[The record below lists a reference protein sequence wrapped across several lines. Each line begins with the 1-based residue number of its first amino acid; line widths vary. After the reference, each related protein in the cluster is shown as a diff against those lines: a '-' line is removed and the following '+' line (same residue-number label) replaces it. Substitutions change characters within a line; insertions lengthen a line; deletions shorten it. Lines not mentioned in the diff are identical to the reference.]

1 MPAAGGSGWCTIVQS
16 ARKGATIGWT
26 AFSLVLGAALLHA
39 SWNLL
44 VKASNDRLVAGWA
57 QVFFGALV
65 FLPFLLAVG
74 VPWSAWPYF
83 AVSGIVHVAYSLSL
97 VTAYERADLSV
108 VYPIARGA
116 APLFIT
122 LVAFLFLD
130 DRPGTV
136 GLGAIVLLTAGV
148 LMVGLRKVGNG
159 SWWALLTAVFIAT
172 YTSID
177 GAAVRSLGESFA
189 YTITVFVMGTIL
201 FTPIVLRA
209 RGWPGL
215 GAAVRAERWRYV
227 FAGIASAGAY
237 GLVLIAARSAPLGLV
252 AAVRETSVVFGALG
266 GWLILKEP
274 LGTRRLRAAALIAGG
289 LVLLAFAG

>member
-1 MPAAGGSGWCTIVQS
+1 M
-16 ARKGATIGWT
+16 
-26 AFSLVLGAALLHA
+26 LGAALLHA

-44 VKASNDRLVAGWA
+44 VKASSDRLVAGWA

-74 VPWSAWPYF
+74 IPWSAWPYF
-83 AVSGIVHVAYSLSL
+83 AVSGIVHVAYSLAL
-97 VTAYERADLSV
+97 VAAYERADLSV
-108 VYPIARGA
+108 VYPVARGA
-116 APLFIT
+116 APLVIT

-136 GLGAIVLLTAGV
+136 GLGAILLLTAGV
-148 LMVGLRKVGNG
+148 LMVGLRKVGRG

-177 GAAVRSLGESFA
+177 GAAVRSLDESFA
-189 YTITVFVMGTIL
+189 YTITVFVMGAIL
-201 FTPIVLRA
+201 FTPIVVGR
-209 RGWPGL
+209 RGWQRL
-215 GAAVRAERWRYV
+215 GAAVRTERWRYV

-274 LGTRRLRAAALIAGG
+274 LGARRLRAAALIAGG

>member
-1 MPAAGGSGWCTIVQS
+1 M
-16 ARKGATIGWT
+16 
-26 AFSLVLGAALLHA
+26 LVLAAALLHA

-57 QVFFGALV
+57 QMFFGALV
-65 FLPFLLAVG
+65 FLPLIISVG

-83 AVSGIVHVAYSLSL
+83 VVSAVIHVAYSLSL
-97 VTAYERADLSV
+97 VTAYDRADWSV

-116 APLFIT
+116 APVFIT
-122 LVAFLFLD
+122 AAAFVFLD

-136 GLGAIVLLTAGV
+136 GLGAIVLLTTGV
-148 LMVGLRKVGNG
+148 LIIGLRKGQRG
-159 SWWALLTAVFIAT
+159 TWWALLTAALIAC

-177 GAAVRSLGESFA
+177 GAAVRSLEESFP
-189 YTITVFVMGTIL
+189 YTITVFVIGTIL
-201 FTPIVLRA
+201 FTPLVLR
-209 RGWPGL
+209 RRTLVGL
-215 GAAVRAERWRYV
+215 LEAVRAEQWQYV
-227 FAGIASAGAY
+227 FAGAASAGAY
-237 GLVLIAARSAPLGLV
+237 GLVLIAARTAPLGLV

-274 LGTRRLRAAALIAGG
+274 LGARRLRAAALIASG

>member
-1 MPAAGGSGWCTIVQS
+1 VRTPPVQS
-16 ARKGATIGWT
+16 AGKGAIIAGT
-26 AFSLVLGAALLHA
+26 AFVLVLAAALLHS

-65 FLPFLLAVG
+65 FLPFLLTVG
-74 VPWSAWPYF
+74 IPWSAWPYF
-83 AVSGIVHVAYSLSL
+83 VVSGFIHVAYSLSL

-122 LVAFLFLD
+122 AVAFAFLD
-130 DRPGTV
+130 DRPGVV
-136 GLGAIVLLTAGV
+136 GLGAILLLTTGV
-148 LMVGLRKVGNG
+148 LIIGLRRGERG
-159 SWWALLTAVFIAT
+159 SWWALLTAAFIAT

-189 YTITVFVMGTIL
+189 YTITVFVTGALL
-201 FTPIVLRA
+201 FTPIIVWSHGWA
-209 RGWPGL
+209 RL
-215 GAAVRAERWRYV
+215 GTAVRRERWRYV

-274 LGTRRLRAAALIAGG
+274 LGARRLRAAALIAAG